1 MHLLKHEL
9 KMMVKSKKNLLFLL
23 FLAALLFSYCFILL
37 PNQETSESF
46 HPKAAEQ
53 ELQQRIAQQQDREEL
68 GATGILLQ
76 TGMPV
81 YATNANYIELQS
93 NMLTA
98 FEAGNYERYLRLRA
112 HFLIGHGGSFVPAET
127 LDANSPFPGKDVSHQ
142 YYQTLLRNQGYL
154 ELDTSVTYP
163 MIEQKTG
170 LQTLEYFFLSVVA
183 YLIVFS
189 AIYFSSDVLVRDRN
203 NRSVLQGLPLSW
215 YQLLNIKSLAA
226 FLYTCLVLAGLL
238 VAVLLWVSIMYG
250 FGSVSMQV
258 PVSLVQ
264 ETFTLEDYGTMS
276 LGKFLLLAAS
286 LIPILIFLFIRLNM
300 VFSLMLKNTWVVLAA
315 GTLVLF
321 SELLY
326 FSRRTRELFGLDLSF
341 FPQTYFDFGKVVTGE
356 KNYLVNLNSIT
367 YEKGLIVLLVSIVV
381 VELLLF
387 AVSRIVNRR
396 RFYGRS
402 TGRKRFTSKKEGKR
416 IARAG

>member
-127 LDANSPFPGKDVSHQ
+127 LDANSPFPGKDVFHQ

-170 LQTLEYFFLSVVA
+170 LQT
-183 YLIVFS
+183 
-189 AIYFSSDVLVRDRN
+189 
-203 NRSVLQGLPLSW
+203 
-215 YQLLNIKSLAA
+215 
-226 FLYTCLVLAGLL
+226 
-238 VAVLLWVSIMYG
+238 
-250 FGSVSMQV
+250 
-258 PVSLVQ
+258 
-264 ETFTLEDYGTMS
+264 
-276 LGKFLLLAAS
+276 
-286 LIPILIFLFIRLNM
+286 
-300 VFSLMLKNTWVVLAA
+300 
-315 GTLVLF
+315 
-321 SELLY
+321 
-326 FSRRTRELFGLDLSF
+326 
-341 FPQTYFDFGKVVTGE
+341 
-356 KNYLVNLNSIT
+356 
-367 YEKGLIVLLVSIVV
+367 
-381 VELLLF
+381 
-387 AVSRIVNRR
+387 
-396 RFYGRS
+396 
-402 TGRKRFTSKKEGKR
+402 
-416 IARAG
+416 

>member
-9 KMMVKSKKNLLFLL
+9 KMMIKSRKNLLFLL

-46 HPKAAEQ
+46 HPEAVEQ
-53 ELQQRIAQQQDREEL
+53 DLQQRTAQQQDREEL

-76 TGMPV
+76 TGQAV
-81 YATNANYIELQS
+81 YATNASYIDLQT

-98 FEAGNYERYLRLRA
+98 FEAGNYERYLRLRT
-112 HFLIGHGGSFVPAET
+112 HFLIGHAGSFVPVET
-127 LDANSPFPGKDVSHQ
+127 VDANSPFPGKDINHQ

-154 ELDTSVTYP
+154 ELDAPVTYP

-189 AIYFSSDVLVRDRN
+189 AIYFSCDVLVRDRN

-215 YQLLNIKSLAA
+215 YQLLNTKSLAA
-226 FLYTCLVLAGLL
+226 FLYTCLILVGLL
-238 VAVLLWVSIMYG
+238 AVALLSVSIMYG
-250 FGSVSMQV
+250 FGSFNMQV

-264 ETFTLEDYGTMS
+264 ETFTLEDYGTIS
-276 LGKFLLLAAS
+276 LGRFLLLAAS
-286 LIPILIFLFIRLNM
+286 FIPIIVFLFIRLNM
-300 VFSLMLKNTWVVLAA
+300 IFSLVLKNTWVVLGA

-326 FSRRTRELFGLDLSF
+326 FNRRERELFGVDLSF

-381 VELLLF
+381 VELSLF
-387 AVSRIVNRR
+387 AVSRFVNRR

-402 TGRKRFTSKKEGKR
+402 TGWKRFTSKREGKR